1 MKHSHSTSPASLSD
15 FPPVFRFISRFR
27 YFRRPL
33 RYLLTISQNTCHT
46 SYRFLRY
53 LCPVSIF
60 VESRVP
66 QVSSLVEHWLSA
78 WLLLSLASFRFA
90 SSSRSCESR
99 HEVSLKSNLVSV
111 FSLKISLSTDSVSSS
126 PPTLINDR
134 SFIHSHPLILPSREG
149 FHLLFFPHSN
159 RALLRILSSHFSL
172 FLCGLYTGAFPC
184 RLRRSLRIFSICL
197 KPFSVSLR
205 SALPFRSS
213 YFFPPSALL
222 FLLPARFT
230 RPRSMFAR
238 FNFPEAPLLPVFT
251 RIAPHRVLSA
261 SALHL
266 LCSRTFRGFCSS
278 ICAFPTAPFSPL
290 CPPLSLSPSVVS
302 TCSVCSLQSPQ
313 S

>member
-126 PPTLINDR
+126 PSTLINDR
-134 SFIHSHPLILPSREG
+134 SFIHSHPLILSSREG

-159 RALLRILSSHFSL
+159 RALLRIL
-172 FLCGLYTGAFPC
+172 
-184 RLRRSLRIFSICL
+184 IV
-197 KPFSVSLR
+197 PF
-205 SALPFRSS
+205 F
-213 YFFPPSALL
+213 
-222 FLLPARFT
+222 
-230 RPRSMFAR
+230 
-238 FNFPEAPLLPVFT
+238 
-251 RIAPHRVLSA
+251 
-261 SALHL
+261 
-266 LCSRTFRGFCSS
+266 
-278 ICAFPTAPFSPL
+278 
-290 CPPLSLSPSVVS
+290 PLSLRFVHRRFLLSFASVSPYFFNLPETVFRLSAIGSAIPVLLPFPS
-302 TCSVCSLQSPQ
+302 FSLAFSFARAIYPSSQHVRSF
-313 S
+313 